1 MSVPSFDSPIANDH
15 DQEPAPAASSGS
27 EESTALS
34 ASGASQTLLVARE
47 AEGIGSHTALV
58 LRRRLFAWGQLV
70 AMATPDSWRGALDGD
85 DPPEV
90 VLVDAGSEA
99 LFAEAREL
107 CRALAPEC
115 DAVGAVLVVAL
126 PPASA
131 ADAHLWDAWQEAGA
145 QALVDIDSPPA
156 MARSWFESW
165 AHYARL
171 RREHGVLRETMGKQ
185 VQHDDLTATLNRRY
199 FFQAAHREVSRARRY
214 GHPMSCLM
222 VDINYFNLFNKTFG
236 YACGDYILRSIAQ
249 ILRSWTRE
257 SDIVS
262 RFGAKKFTILL
273 PETDVTGAM
282 LLHEKLQREVAETVF
297 EWSDRHLP
305 VTVSIGEA
313 ERVVVPPDVVAG
325 DWSAMD
331 WSGEDAPP
339 SVREELADL
348 LEDADA
354 ALFVAK
360 KGVRF
365 PNLSLASD
373 TDITGMLGRE

>member
-1 MSVPSFDSPIANDH
+1 MTQPSS
-15 DQEPAPAASSGS
+15 ASSASNSRPS
-27 EESTALS
+27 ESSASLAADSTLVLG
-34 ASGASQTLLVARE
+34 ASGASQTLIVARE
-47 AEGIGSHTALV
+47 DGGMGSHTAQI

-70 AMATPDSWRGALDGD
+70 ATASPDSWREALDGD

-90 VLVDAGSEA
+90 VLVDAASESF
-99 LFAEAREL
+99 FAEARDL

-115 DAVGAVLVVAL
+115 DEVGAVLVVAL
-126 PPASA
+126 PPTSA
-131 ADAHLWDAWQEAGA
+131 GEAAVWDSWQEVGA
-145 QALVDIDSPPA
+145 QALLDIESPPA
-156 MARSWFESW
+156 MARSWFEGW
-165 AHYARL
+165 ARWARL
-171 RREHGVLRETMGKQ
+171 RREHGVLRETMGRQ
-185 VQHDDLTATLNRRY
+185 VQHDELTGTLNRRY
-199 FFQAAHREVSRARRY
+199 FFQAAHREVSRSRRY
-214 GHPMSCLM
+214 GHSLSCLM

-236 YACGDYILRSIAQ
+236 YGCGDHILRDLAG

-262 RFGAKKFTILL
+262 RFGAKKFAILL
-273 PETDVTGAM
+273 PETDVAGAM
-282 LLHEKLQREVAETVF
+282 LLHEKLQREVDDAAF
-297 EWSDRHLP
+297 EWGERRLP

-313 ERVVVPPDVVAG
+313 ERIVLPPEVVAG

-360 KGVRF
+360 KGIRY
-365 PNLSLASD
+365 PNLSLPSD
-373 TDITGMLGRE
+373 VDITGMLGRE